1 MKKILM
7 LFFLTNI
14 VDFGYINSERNRIK
28 VLKKMVLWMPITIF
42 VILSIL
48 LFIMDVVQSVGEEK
62 IISEKNIPKDIK
74 VILVLGAGIEN
85 NGEICEMLMDRLK
98 KAADLYKNIKDAKI
112 LLSGNHGK
120 CNFDEAAAMKKYIM
134 NISKDI
140 KEDNIFL
147 DHSGFSTYDSIYRA
161 KNIYKVEEVIIVTN
175 YYHLPRTLYIADK
188 MKMEAFGIY
197 SDTKDYINI
206 DRYRE
211 RELLAQVKDFI
222 YTNILKPK
230 PKFLD
235 EELPIDICNDKVTD
249 NKIKNVK
256 N

>member
-1 MKKILM
+1 MY
-7 LFFLTNI
+7 LTNKATC
-14 VDFGYINSERNRIK
+14 GYTDSERNRIK
-28 VLKKMVLWMPITIF
+28 VLIKMVLWIPITIF
-42 VILSIL
+42 VVLSVL

-62 IISEKNIPKDIK
+62 IISEKDIPKDIK

-85 NGEICEMLMDRLK
+85 NGEICEMLIDRLK
-98 KAADLYKNIKDAKI
+98 KAIDLCRNIKDAKI

-134 NISKDI
+134 NVSEDI
-140 KEDNIFL
+140 KEENIFL
-147 DHSGFSTYDSIYRA
+147 DHSGFSTYESIYRA
-161 KNIYKVEEVIIVTN
+161 KNIYKVNEVIVVTN

-188 MKMEAFGIY
+188 MKMRAVGIY
-197 SDTKDYINI
+197 SDTKDYVNI

-230 PKFLD
+230 PKALED
-235 EELPIDICNDKVTD
+235 EFPIDICNGKVTD
-249 NKIKNVK
+249 DNIKDVK

>member
-1 MKKILM
+1 MILW
-7 LFFLTNI
+7 I
-14 VDFGYINSERNRIK
+14 
-28 VLKKMVLWMPITIF
+28 PITIF
-42 VILSIL
+42 IILSIL
-48 LFIMDVVQSVGEEK
+48 LFIMDIVQSVGEEK
-62 IISEKNIPKDIK
+62 IISKNDIPKGIN

-98 KAADLYKNIKDAKI
+98 KAIDLSSGIEEAKI

-120 CNFDEAAAMKKYIM
+120 CDFDEAAAMKSYIM
-134 NISKDI
+134 NISSDI
-140 KEDNIFL
+140 EEENIFL
-147 DHSGFSTYDSIYRA
+147 DHSGFSTYESIYRA
-161 KNIYKVEEVIIVTN
+161 RSIYKVNKMIIVTN
-175 YYHLPRTLYIADK
+175 YYHLPRALYIADK
-188 MKMEAFGIY
+188 MGIRAFGIY

-230 PKFLD
+230 PKFLED
-235 EELPIDICNDKVTD
+235 EFPIDICNGKVTD
-249 NKIKNVK
+249 DNIKDVK